1 MHNLIK
7 MLPDSIANQ
16 IAAGEVVQRPAS
28 VVKELMEN
36 SIDAGASSVQL
47 IVKEAGGSFTNLNGV
62 DGVDGPGAIS
72 SNTLLHNELLTR
84 FK

>member
-1 MHNLIK
+1 MAALYLI
-7 MLPDSIANQ
+7 I
-16 IAAGEVVQRPAS
+16 
-28 VVKELMEN
+28 
-36 SIDAGASSVQL
+36 
-47 IVKEAGGSFTNLNGV
+47 KEAGGSFTNLNGV

>member
-1 MHNLIK
+1 M
-7 MLPDSIANQ
+7 
-16 IAAGEVVQRPAS
+16 AA
-28 VVKELMEN
+28 LY
-36 SIDAGASSVQL
+36 L
-47 IVKEAGGSFTNLNGV
+47 IVKEAGGSFTNLAGI

>member
-1 MHNLIK
+1 LY
-7 MLPDSIANQ
+7 
-16 IAAGEVVQRPAS
+16 
-28 VVKELMEN
+28 
-36 SIDAGASSVQL
+36 L
-47 IVKEAGGSFTNLNGV
+47 IVKEAGGSFTNLKGV